1 MVRAS
6 ACARSLSPPPSSPI
20 MMFTL
25 RVKSTV
31 PSASSSPLVSASAPS
46 TRSRPKACTRISFF
60 SGPFWTDRATPRIAN
75 SKSAMAVCALQRLG
89 DVLHEAAVLR
99 DGLRRVTLQY
109 PPITGDEELLEVP
122 ADVARNAG
130 ARPGEEAVDRV
141 AAGPVYLELA
151 AQGEAH
157 VVGAA
162 AEGGDFRFAPRLLR
176 GELIAG
182 EADHGEVLVPQL
194 PLQLLED
201 RILRSQT
208 AAAGHVHGQRHLA
221 AQRSQQ
227 VVGAVDPRDGNVVEA
242 AHGSALPGDRCVH
255 VPYTSGRLNI
265 ATFVRRAL
273 AETLMASE
281 LDTAETPK
289 VVAILN
295 RILELELAGL

>member
-60 SGPFWTDRATPRIAN
+60 SGPFWTDRAT
-75 SKSAMAVCALQRLG
+75 SKSALAVCALQRLG

-99 DGLRRVTLQY
+99 NGLWRVTLQY
-109 PPITGDEELLEVP
+109 PPVTGDEELLEVP

-194 PLQLLED
+194 PLQLLEA

-208 AAAGHVHGQRHLA
+208 AAAGHVHRQRHLA

-227 VVGAVDPRDGNVVEA
+227 VIGAVDPRDGKVVEA
-242 AHGSALPGDRCVH
+242 
-255 VPYTSGRLNI
+255 
-265 ATFVRRAL
+265 
-273 AETLMASE
+273 
-281 LDTAETPK
+281 
-289 VVAILN
+289 
-295 RILELELAGL
+295 

>member
-1 MVRAS
+1 MIE
-6 ACARSLSPPPSSPI
+6 PI
-20 MMFTL
+20 
-25 RVKSTV
+25 
-31 PSASSSPLVSASAPS
+31 AP
-46 TRSRPKACTRISFF
+46 A
-60 SGPFWTDRATPRIAN
+60 PRIAN

-89 DVLHEAAVLR
+89 DVLHEPAVLR

-109 PPITGDEELLEVP
+109 PPVTGDEELLEVP

-162 AEGGDFRFAPRLLR
+162 
-176 GELIAG
+176 
-182 EADHGEVLVPQL
+182 
-194 PLQLLED
+194 
-201 RILRSQT
+201 
-208 AAAGHVHGQRHLA
+208 
-221 AQRSQQ
+221 
-227 VVGAVDPRDGNVVEA
+227 
-242 AHGSALPGDRCVH
+242 HGSALPGDRCVH

-281 LDTAETPK
+281 LGTAETPK

-295 RILELELAGL
+295 RILELELAGLVRYLHYSFMIFGHNRIPIV